1 MANRLFQED
10 GRNVFTGCE
19 LLVKGGLE
27 GRVNFLTGYPGSPIA
42 EVFDI
47 IERNGKPLQD
57 HGVLA
62 QLANNEALSAARL
75 NGTQMANLRSM
86 SFMKSV
92 GVHVAADAL
101 AISNLAGAEGGA
113 VVVMGEDPHSDST
126 QVPSDSRYIAQH
138 LFMPTLEP
146 STFQEIKDW
155 VGLALDLSAETK
167 FYIAYIITTHQ
178 ADGGGAVSLSR
189 HPELRVTPRDPI
201 TVDPDKIHR
210 EDRIMLPPQTAR
222 VEGEMVNNRFPLL
235 LRRARDMGVNRI
247 VHAKPH
253 SQIGFVTTGAAYVYL
268 EHALHELGLQG
279 QVPILKMGM
288 SYPVDPV
295 CVTEFA
301 GTVDHLIVAEERR
314 PLMEGRIKEI
324 LSDATRDGAV
334 ENPPQVWGKKFPFEL
349 DGFPATLGLNPTIVL
364 RSIIPLLAEVDDI
377 RVSPERLESELALV
391 ATPPTLAAFDSTEL
405 PMLPARTPGFC
416 PGCPHRDSGSILER
430 MYLDLADPEYMEK
443 NYGTGPTKV
452 VFHGDIGCYS
462 MFTFEPFDHLMV
474 NLSGMGLGGG
484 GTGAGADKFITNK
497 QVVFMGDSTFFHSGV
512 IGISDSIKHGQDITY
527 IILDNK
533 TTGMTGHQ
541 TTPGLERDLMGNET
555 RVQDIEQTLRGL
567 VGSTGG
573 LIVHADPSDH
583 EPFRKLLEST
593 ILHDGVKII
602 IADKECGI
610 THHRRKRREKSR
622 VVAEK
627 GYLPSETHVNV
638 TPEVCEFC
646 LECTKFTGCP
656 ALNIVDTD
664 YGHKI
669 ETDRSTCVADLA
681 CAKALVCPS
690 FEEVTVERNARPQV
704 QDFPVHPES
713 EPRPAAFESVYNI
726 YSAGVGGMG
735 IGVISAV
742 LTRAGHRDGYDVRF
756 CDKKG
761 LAIRN
766 GGVYGHL
773 ILSKDPETVLSTLI
787 PAGKADVVL
796 GMDALEAARAM
807 DATGKM
813 RLASKGRTR
822 VVLNTAKTD
831 TIRMLIGRDDH
842 DAEDIEARVREQT
855 IDGGYYAADF
865 LTISEKFLGSKIY
878 GNLMLLGAAYQRG
891 LLPFSLDTMLWAVE
905 NSVPPRDIQANLDA
919 FRIGRVMAEQPDRF
933 EADAD
938 QTTEEAI
945 ADKSG
950 ILRAQHGKRGDKV
963 ARGYEELARGAI
975 AALGDLPAEEQRH
988 LAIRVY
994 DMIQYEDAAFARRYI
1009 NLVSGVYRDDAA
1021 THGYAATSAALRYL
1035 HKVMCIK
1042 DEVYVAHLLTSEEKR
1057 RRDYARYGVEPG
1069 NGDSIKYVHLNRP
1082 VFTLFGRDVEFRIRT
1097 RDWHLRLMKRMKF
1110 LRGLLPAW
1118 HRRERE
1124 FRDWYIGI
1132 VERFTYSDE
1141 ASYMRMVEALE
1152 CPEEVRGYRDIRY
1165 PKMDAARQRVQK
1177 LLDARGVGQ
1186 APKPTQSNDDG
1197 KDSEIASW

>member
-10 GRNVFTGCE
+10 GRNVYTGCE
-19 LLVKGGLE
+19 LLVKGALE
-27 GRVNFLTGYPGSPIA
+27 GRTNLLTGYPGSPIA

-47 IERNGKPLQD
+47 IERQGKQLQA

-75 NGTQMANLRSM
+75 NGAQMASLRAIA
-86 SFMKSV
+86 FMKSV

-101 AISNLAGAEGGA
+101 AISNLAGAVGGA

-138 LFMPTLEP
+138 LFLPTLEP
-146 STFQEIKDW
+146 STFQEVKDW

-178 ADGGGAVSLSR
+178 ADGGGVVSLAA
-189 HPELRVTPRDPI
+189 HPALDVTPDNPI
-201 TVDPDKIHR
+201 TIDPDKISR

-222 VEGEMVNNRFPLL
+222 VELELINDRFPLL
-235 LRRARDMGVNRI
+235 LRRVRDLGVNRI
-247 VHAKPH
+247 VHPKPGA
-253 SQIGFVTTGAAYVYL
+253 QIGFVATGAAYLYL

-279 QVPILKMGM
+279 QIPILKLGM
-288 SYPVDPV
+288 SYPIDSEILF
-295 CVTEFA
+295 EFA
-301 GTVDHLIVAEERR
+301 DTVDHLIVAEERR
-314 PLMEGRIKEI
+314 SFMEGRIKEL
-324 LSDATRDGAV
+324 LSDAVRDGVV
-334 ENPPQVWGKKFPFEL
+334 EDAPPVWGKRFPFDL
-349 DGFPATLGLNPTIVL
+349 DGFPATLGLNPTLVI
-364 RSIIPLLAEVDDI
+364 STIIPLMERVNDI
-377 RVSPERLESELALV
+377 RVSPDRLAREKAFV
-391 ATPPTLAAFDSTEL
+391 TAPTPPPATFDSMQL
-405 PMLPARTPGFC
+405 AMLPARTPGFC

-430 MYLDLADPEYMEK
+430 MYLDLADPEYMKK

-484 GTGAGADKFITNK
+484 GTGAGVDKFITNK

-527 IILDNK
+527 ILLDNK

-541 TTPGLERDLMGNET
+541 TTPGLEHDLMGNPT
-555 RVQDIEQTLRGL
+555 RVQDIEETLRGL
-567 VGSTGG
+567 AASADC
-573 LIVHADPSDH
+573 LIVRADPADH

-610 THHRRKRREKSR
+610 THHRRKRREMAQ

-627 GYLPSETHVNV
+627 GYIASETHVNV

-646 LECTKFTGCP
+646 LECTRFTGCP
-656 ALNIVDTD
+656 ALKIVDTD
-664 YGHKI
+664 YGPKI

-690 FEEVTVERNARPQV
+690 FEQVTVERNARPQV
-704 QDFPVHPES
+704 SDFPVHPQS
-713 EPRPAAFESVYNI
+713 EPRIPDFDGVYNI

-742 LTRAGHRDGYDVRF
+742 LTQAGHREGYDVRF

-773 ILSKDPETVLSTLI
+773 ILSKDPEIVLSTLI

-807 DATGKM
+807 DATGKV
-813 RLASKGRTR
+813 RIANRERTQ

-831 TIRMLIGRDDH
+831 TIPMLIGRAEYDADDIH
-842 DAEDIEARVREQT
+842 HRVRERT
-855 IDGGYYAADF
+855 ADGGYFAADF
-865 LTISEKFLGSKIY
+865 HTISEKYLGNKIY

-891 LLPFSLDTMLWAVE
+891 LLPFSLTTLLWAIE
-905 NSVPPRDIQANLDA
+905 NSVPPRDITKNLDA
-919 FRIGRVMAEQPDRF
+919 FRIGRVMAEQPERF

-938 QTTEEAI
+938 QTAEEAI

-950 ILRAQHGKRGDKV
+950 ILRAQYGAKGDKL
-963 ARGYEELARGAI
+963 ARSYEELARQAVDRMS
-975 AALGDLPAEEQRH
+975 DLPADEGRH

-994 DMIQYEDAAFARRYI
+994 DLIQYEDVAFARRYVD
-1009 NLVSGVYRDDAA
+1009 LVSSVYAADDA
-1021 THGYAATSAALRYL
+1021 THGYAATCAALRYL

-1057 RRDYARYGVEPG
+1057 RRDYARYGVEPA

-1097 RDWHLRLMKRMKF
+1097 RDWHLKLMKRMKF
-1110 LRGLLPAW
+1110 LRAMLPAW
-1118 HRRERE
+1118 HRQERD

-1132 VERFTYSDE
+1132 VERFSYTDE

-1152 CPEEVRGYRDIRY
+1152 CPDEVRGYRDIRY
-1165 PKMDAARQRVQK
+1165 PKMDGARLRVQK

-1186 APKPTQSNDDG
+1186 PQESVDD
-1197 KDSEIASW
+1197 DDV

>member
-1 MANRLFQED
+1 MANRFFQED
-10 GRNVFTGCE
+10 GRNVYTGCE

-27 GRVNFLTGYPGSPIA
+27 GRVNLLTGYPGSPIA

-47 IERNGKPLQD
+47 IERHGKPLKE

-75 NGTQMANLRSM
+75 NGAQMANLRAIA
-86 SFMKSV
+86 FMKSV
-92 GVHVAADAL
+92 GVHVASDAL
-101 AISNLAGAEGGA
+101 AISNMAGAIGGA

-138 LFMPTLEP
+138 LFLPTLEP

-155 VGLALDLSAETK
+155 VGLALDLSAETGL
-167 FYIAYIITTHQ
+167 YIAYIITTYQ
-178 ADGGGAVSLSR
+178 ADGGGAVSVSP
-189 HPELRVTPRDPI
+189 HPALDITPDNP
-201 TVDPDKIHR
+201 TSVDPDKINR
-210 EDRIMLPPQTAR
+210 QDRIILPPETAR
-222 VEGEMVNNRFPLL
+222 MERDLVNERFPLI

-247 VHAKPH
+247 VHPKPH
-253 SQIGFVTTGAAYVYL
+253 SQVGFVASGGAYLYL

-279 QVPILKMGM
+279 QIPILKMGM
-288 SYPVDPV
+288 SYPIDPE
-295 CVTEFA
+295 CVFEFA
-301 GTVDHLIVAEERR
+301 ATVDHLIVAEERR
-314 PLMEGRIKEI
+314 PLMEGGIKEL
-324 LSDATRDGAV
+324 LSDAVRDGVV
-334 ENPPQVWGKKFPFEL
+334 ENAPPVWGKRFPFGL
-349 DGFPATLGLNPTIVL
+349 NGFPVTQGLNPTIVL
-364 RSIIPLLAEVDDI
+364 SCIIPLMEHVDDV
-377 RVSPERLESELALV
+377 RVTAERLAREKAFVTAPE
-391 ATPPTLAAFDSTEL
+391 PPASAFDSTQL
-405 PMLPARTPGFC
+405 AMLPARTPGFC
-416 PGCPHRDSGSILER
+416 PGCPHRDSGAILER

-484 GTGAGADKFITNK
+484 GTGAGIDKFITNK
-497 QVVFMGDSTFFHSGV
+497 QVVFLGDSTFFHSGV

-541 TTPGLERDLMGNET
+541 TTPGLEHDLMGNPT

-567 VGSTGG
+567 AGTHDS
-573 LIVHADPSDH
+573 LIVRADPSDH
-583 EPFRKLLEST
+583 DSFRKLLEST
-593 ILHDGVKII
+593 ILHDGVKIV

-610 THHRRKRREKSR
+610 THHRRKRRDKAK
-622 VVAEK
+622 VIAEK
-627 GYLPSETHVNV
+627 GFVHSETHVNI
-638 TPEVCEFC
+638 TPEACEFC
-646 LECTKFTGCP
+646 LECTRFTGCP
-656 ALNIVDTD
+656 ALKIVDTD
-664 YGHKI
+664 YGPKI

-690 FEEVTVERNARPQV
+690 FEEVTVERNARPQA

-713 EPRPAAFESVYNI
+713 EPRSADFDDVYNI

-735 IGVISAV
+735 IGVLSAV
-742 LTRAGHRDGYDVRF
+742 LTQAGHRDGYDVRF

-807 DATGKM
+807 DAGGKM
-813 RLASKGRTR
+813 RLAARDRTR

-831 TIRMLIGRDDH
+831 TIPMLIGRAEY
-842 DAEDIEARVREQT
+842 DAEDVEARVRAQT
-855 IDGGYYAADF
+855 VDGGYFAADF
-865 LTISEKFLGSKIY
+865 ATVSEKFLGNKIY
-878 GNLMLLGAAYQRG
+878 GNLMLLGTAYQRG
-891 LLPFSLDTMLWAVE
+891 LLPFSLDTMLWAIE
-905 NSVPPRDIQANLDA
+905 HSVPARDISANLDA

-950 ILRAQHGKRGDKV
+950 ILRAQHGKRGDKI
-963 ARGYEELARGAI
+963 ARVYEEMARGAVN
-975 AALGDLPAEEQRH
+975 ALTELPPDEQRH
-988 LAIRVY
+988 AAIRIY
-994 DMIQYEDAAFARRYI
+994 DMIQYEDPAFARRYVD
-1009 NLVSGVYRDDAA
+1009 LVLQVYADDDPAR
-1021 THGYAATSAALRYL
+1021 GYAATRAVIRYL
-1035 HKVMCIK
+1035 HKAMCIK

-1057 RRDYARYGVEPG
+1057 RRDYARYGVEPA
-1069 NGDSIKYVHLNRP
+1069 NGDSIRYTHLNRP
-1082 VFTLFGRDVEFRIRT
+1082 VFTVFGRDREFHIRT
-1097 RDWHLRLMKRMKF
+1097 RDWSLRAMRRMKF
-1110 LRGLLPAW
+1110 LRRMLPAW

-1124 FRDWYIGI
+1124 FRDWYISI
-1132 VERFTYSDE
+1132 VQRFSYADE

-1165 PKMDAARQRVQK
+1165 PTMDAARRRVQK

-1186 APKPTQSNDDG
+1186 PDDAP
-1197 KDSEIASW
+1197 